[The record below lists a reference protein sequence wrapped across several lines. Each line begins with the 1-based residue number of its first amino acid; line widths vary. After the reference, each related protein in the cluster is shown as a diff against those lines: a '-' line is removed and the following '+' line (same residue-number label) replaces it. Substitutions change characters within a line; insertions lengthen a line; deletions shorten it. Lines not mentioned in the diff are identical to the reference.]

1 MDPYNRETSTN
12 YPERMRAAK
21 DILKIGR
28 WHNEGVIYYE
38 NKVFALRIGN
48 EGVILLEASN
58 YKEAEYL
65 AEKINHKLRIDLIRK
80 DYQERR
86 EEANDD

>member
-1 MDPYNRETSTN
+1 MDPYNRDTATN
-12 YPERMRAAK
+12 YPERIRAAK
-21 DILKIGR
+21 DILNIGR

-48 EGVILLEASN
+48 EGVILLQADN

-65 AEKINHKLRIDLIRK
+65 AKKINHKIRIDLIRNEYK
-80 DYQERR
+80 
-86 EEANDD
+86 EEAHDGE